1 MKKYSFKEYFYLA
14 HCEKGSPSSKRL
26 WGAFG
31 FAVVQLCLIAAT
43 VLSFVKTGELS
54 NPVSNLLEF
63 DLITSAALLGLSTIA
78 GAFGGGRNVSIGKP
92 QNQEEQ
98 E

>member
-1 MKKYSFKEYFYLA
+1 MKEYSFKEYFYLA
-14 HCEKGSPSSKRL
+14 HCEGKQPSSKRL

-54 NPVSNLLEF
+54 SLISNLLEF

-78 GAFGGGRNVSIGKP
+78 GAFGGGKNVSIGQP
-92 QNQEEQ
+92 QQKEEK

>member
-1 MKKYSFKEYFYLA
+1 MKQYSFKEYFYLA

-26 WGAFG
+26 WGGIG

-43 VLSFVKTGELS
+43 ILSFTKTGELS
-54 NPVSNLLEF
+54 SLISNLLEF

-78 GAFGGGRNVSIGKP
+78 GAFGGGKNVNIGNSKV
-92 QNQEEQ
+92 EET
-98 E
+98 EE